1 MNKTISNLLIL
12 GGINHIISYI
22 PLSQLLNQIW
32 GIFFIVFFIVI
43 LFKKNF
49 SLFAPIQNKFTRITN
64 YIEALGVVD
73 YLIFLFGTVVGF
85 VFGYISAQR
94 QYNNEPPIDDAALTY
109 FYYLEYAYYA
119 ALVIAFIWATYIS
132 FFKKRS

>member
-73 YLIFLFGTVVGF
+73 YLIF
-85 VFGYISAQR
+85 
-94 QYNNEPPIDDAALTY
+94 
-109 FYYLEYAYYA
+109 YLELLSVSS
-119 ALVIAFIWATYIS
+119 LVTSQRKDNTITNHRLTMPLLHIFII
-132 FFKKRS
+132 